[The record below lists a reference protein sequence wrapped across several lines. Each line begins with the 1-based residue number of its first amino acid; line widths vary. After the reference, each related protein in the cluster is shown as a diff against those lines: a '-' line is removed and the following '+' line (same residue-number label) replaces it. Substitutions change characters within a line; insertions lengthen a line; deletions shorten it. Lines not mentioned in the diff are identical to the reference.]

1 MGDRYKGID
10 KIKGRLRPGGEK
22 LVIKLS
28 GGDLTMGSLLTLERF
43 AWMQGKTIIVD
54 RDGTEFTIPELRKE
68 LDSGK

>member
-1 MGDRYKGID
+1 MGDRYKGVE
-10 KIKGRLRPGGEK
+10 KIQRRLRPGGEK
-22 LVIKLS
+22 LVIKIS
-28 GGDLTMGSLLTLERF
+28 GGNLTMGSLLTLERF